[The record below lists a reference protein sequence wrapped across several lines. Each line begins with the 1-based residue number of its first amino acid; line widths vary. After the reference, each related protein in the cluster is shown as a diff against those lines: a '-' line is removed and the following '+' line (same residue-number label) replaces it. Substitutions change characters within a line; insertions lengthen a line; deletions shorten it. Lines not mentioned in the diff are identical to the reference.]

1 MVTSNQGQGMNVAV
15 TNIYL
20 STKSHCVM
28 GIAGFAVMKGI
39 VVLWFSYV
47 SGNVVQSDTKYIFFS
62 KTDPRDFSVR
72 NRVENRA
79 ASRVCPNSRKFSV
92 LFLR

>member
-1 MVTSNQGQGMNVAV
+1 MSFSGGMDSTGLLVHLLSKNYNPKN
-15 TNIYL
+15 TPSFLFYL
-20 STKSHCVM
+20 
-28 GIAGFAVMKGI
+28 
-39 VVLWFSYV
+39 LWFSYV